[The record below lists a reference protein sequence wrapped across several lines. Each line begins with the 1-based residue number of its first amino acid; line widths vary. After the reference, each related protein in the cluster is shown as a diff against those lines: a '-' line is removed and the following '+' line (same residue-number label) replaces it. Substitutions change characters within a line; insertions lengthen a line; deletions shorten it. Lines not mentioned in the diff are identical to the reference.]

1 MISNLCFLSTINDEL
16 STIIYELSTQ
26 STNQRSRRTQ
36 ESRKAMEPI
45 RNRKIIVAVAPVGKE
60 INPPSV
66 NPLTPEEVAREVI
79 ACSRAGA
86 SFVHLHVRDDKG
98 NQTEDLT
105 QFSQTLDLIRESSDI
120 IIQGSTG
127 GLSSLTLEERCV
139 ALKDPRVEV
148 ASLNM
153 GSVNFGEDVYIN
165 RLPDIRFWAR
175 RMQEA
180 NVIPELEIFDAGML
194 TVVTKLM
201 NEHILKPPF
210 AFGFCL
216 GFHWALPAD
225 PASLHFLKSRLP
237 HAAPWGVVHES
248 MQDLSLLA
256 AAIAMGAAAIRVGFE
271 DSVFYAPGKAAATNA
286 ELVEK
291 IVSLV
296 RQIGFE
302 VATAEEARKLLGL
315 I

>member
-1 MISNLCFLSTINDEL
+1 
-16 STIIYELSTQ
+16 
-26 STNQRSRRTQ
+26 
-36 ESRKAMEPI
+36 MEPI

-60 INPPSV
+60 IKPPSI
-66 NPLTPEEVAREVI
+66 NPLTPEEVAHEVI

-105 QFSQTLDLIRESSDI
+105 RFSRTLDLIRESSDI

-127 GLSSLTLEERCV
+127 GLSSLSLEERCV
-139 ALKDPRVEV
+139 ALNDPRVEV

-165 RLPDIRFWAR
+165 RLPDIRYWAR
-175 RMQEA
+175 RMQETD
-180 NVIPELEIFDAGML
+180 VIPELEIFEAGML
-194 TVVTKLM
+194 TTVTKLV
-201 NEHILKPPF
+201 EEYILTPPF

-225 PASLHFLKSRLP
+225 PESLLFLKSRLP
-237 HAAPWGVVHES
+237 QAARWGVVHES
-248 MQDLSLLA
+248 MRDFSLLA
-256 AAIAMGAAAIRVGFE
+256 AAVAMGATTIRVGFE
-271 DSVFYAPGKAAATNA
+271 DSLYYAPGRAAATNA

-296 RQIGFE
+296 QQLGYE
-302 VATAEEARKLLGL
+302 AATAEEARQILGL

>member
-1 MISNLCFLSTINDEL
+1 
-16 STIIYELSTQ
+16 
-26 STNQRSRRTQ
+26 
-36 ESRKAMEPI
+36 MEPVN
-45 RNRKIIVAVAPVGKE
+45 RSRKIIVAVAPVGKAIE
-60 INPPSV
+60 PPSV
-66 NPLTPEEVAREVI
+66 NPLTPEEVAQEVI

-105 QFSQTLDLIRESSDI
+105 HFSRTLDLIRESSDI

-127 GLSSLTLEERCV
+127 GLSSLSLEERCV
-139 ALKDPRVEV
+139 ALNDPRVEV

-165 RLPDIRFWAR
+165 RLPDIRYWAR
-175 RMQEA
+175 RMTEA
-180 NVIPELEIFDAGML
+180 NVVPELEIFEAGML
-194 TVVTKLM
+194 TAVTQLV

-216 GFHWALPAD
+216 GFHWALPAN
-225 PASLHFLKSRLP
+225 PATLLFLKSSLP
-237 HAAPWGVVHES
+237 QDAPWGVVHEG

-256 AAIAMGAAAIRVGFE
+256 AAVAMGASAIRVGFE

-291 IVSLV
+291 IVSLIY
-296 RQIGFE
+296 QIGYE
-302 VATAEEARKLLGL
+302 AATPEEARELLGL
-315 I
+315 V